1 MIYSKLALRNIKRSI
16 KDYSIYF
23 LTLVFGV
30 AIFYAFNSIKS
41 QAIMLNMNESQ
52 SRVFNS
58 IGMVMTIA
66 SVLVSFILGFLVIY
80 ANNYLIKR
88 RNKEFGIYMTLG
100 MEKGHLS
107 RVIFIETLIIGILSL
122 FVGLLFGILLSQGL
136 SIVTAKLFEIDLTS
150 FKFIFSKEGMIKTIL
165 SFGII
170 YIVVLLFN
178 SFSIRK
184 IKLINLLNAAKKNEN
199 LKIRNIWMS
208 VIMFIISITLLGIAY
223 KNILAT
229 DLAILDFMHIG
240 TQVVLGVIGTILFF
254 FSLSGFLLKLVQ
266 LNKRVYLKDLNM
278 FVLRQINSKINTVFM
293 SMSLICVMI
302 FVSIC
307 MLASGL
313 GISKAL
319 NSDLE
324 ELSKYDLTIN
334 NYVGE
339 NIYEDLEKRVDNLD
353 EIVKDYVNIIN
364 YDSNLRYDQI
374 LDEEAREAFKY
385 NYSVA
390 ANYTIELI
398 KLSDLNKSLEMANEE
413 KIKLSKEEYLLL
425 TDVEESLKYL
435 KKVSESKKEIEINGK
450 MLKPNDKVLKFMNH
464 NSVSS
469 GNLLTLVVN
478 DELSEGLDAEL
489 SYLNINFKEK
499 VTNIRELIGEV
510 KEGDVIHKIVSSED
524 VYAQSMGSGT
534 IIAYIGIY
542 IGGIFLIS
550 AVAIL
555 ALQQLSESHDN
566 KERYKL
572 LRKIGVDES
581 VISKAL
587 FTQIAIYFM
596 MPLSLSLVHS
606 VVGLRVSK
614 KIIDLIGGAE
624 IMGNIIMSL
633 IVILIVYI
641 GYFIATYLGAKKNIS
656 ENNVV

>member
-1 MIYSKLALRNIKRSI
+1 MIYSKLALRNIKRSM
-16 KDYSIYF
+16 KDYLIYF

-30 AIFYAFNSIKS
+30 AIFYAFNSIES
-41 QAIMLNMNESQ
+41 QSIMLNMNDSQ
-52 SRVFNS
+52 KRVFES
-58 IGMVMTIA
+58 VGMVMTAA
-66 SVLVSFILGFLVIY
+66 SVLVSFILGFLIIY

-107 RVIFIETLIIGILSL
+107 RVIFLETLIIGIISL
-122 FVGLLFGILLSQGL
+122 FVGLLFGIFLSQGL
-136 SIVTAKLFEIDLTS
+136 SIVTAKLFEVDLTS
-150 FKFIFSKEGMIKTIL
+150 FKFIFSKDGMIKTIL

-178 SFSIRK
+178 SLSIRK
-184 IKLINLLNAAKKNEN
+184 IKLINLLNASKKNEN

-208 VIMFIISITLLGIAY
+208 VIVFIISILLLVMAY

-229 DLAILDFMHIG
+229 DLAILDLSYIG
-240 TQVVLGVIGTILFF
+240 IQFVLGTIGTILFF

-266 LNKRVYLKDLNM
+266 LNKKVYLKDLNM

-293 SMSLICVMI
+293 SMSLICIML
-302 FVSIC
+302 FVSFC

-339 NIYEDLEKRVDNLD
+339 NIYEDLEKRIVNLD
-353 EIVKDYVNIIN
+353 EIVKDYVNITN
-364 YDSNLRYDQI
+364 YNSNLRYDQI
-374 LDEEAREAFKY
+374 LDEEAREAFKSLH
-385 NYSVA
+385 SVT

-398 KLSDLNKSLEMANEE
+398 KLSDLNKSLEMADKE
-413 KIKLSKEEYLLL
+413 KIKLSEEEYLLL
-425 TDVEESLKYL
+425 TDMEEALKYL
-435 KKVSESKKEIEINGK
+435 NKVSESKKEIEINGK
-450 MLKPNDKVLKFMNH
+450 ILKPNDKVLKFLNH
-464 NSVSS
+464 NSISNGS
-469 GNLLTLVVN
+469 LLTLVVN
-478 DELSEGLDAEL
+478 DELAEGLNPEL

-499 VTNIRELIGEV
+499 ETNIRDFIE
-510 KEGDVIHKIVSSED
+510 KGDVIHKIVSSED
-524 VYAQSMGSGT
+524 VYAQSMGIGT
-534 IIAYIGIY
+534 MIAYIGIY
-542 IGGIFLIS
+542 IGGILLIAS
-550 AVAIL
+550 VAIL
-555 ALQQLSESHDN
+555 ALQQLSESNDN

-572 LRKIGVDES
+572 LRKIGVDEG
-581 VISKAL
+581 VINKAL
-587 FTQIAIYFM
+587 FTQIAIYFI
-596 MPLSLSLVHS
+596 MPLSLSLIHS
-606 VVGLRVSK
+606 VVGLRFSK
-614 KIIDLIGGAE
+614 SIIELFGGAN
-624 IMGNIIMSL
+624 IMRNIIISL

>member
-1 MIYSKLALRNIKRSI
+1 MIYSKLALRNIKRSV
-16 KDYSIYF
+16 KDYLIYF

-30 AIFYAFNSIKS
+30 SIFYAFNSIES

-107 RVIFIETLIIGILSL
+107 RVIFLETLIIGILSL
-122 FVGLLFGILLSQGL
+122 GVGLLFGLFLSQGL

-208 VIMFIISITLLGIAY
+208 VIMFIISIILLVIAY

-229 DLAILDFMHIG
+229 DLAVLDFTYIG

-324 ELSKYDLTIN
+324 ELSQYDLTLY
-334 NYVGE
+334 NYMGA
-339 NIYEDLEKRVDNLD
+339 NIYEDLEKRIVDLD
-353 EIVKDYVNIIN
+353 EIVKDYVNITN

-374 LDEEAREAFKY
+374 LDEEAREAFKS
-385 NYSVA
+385 NYSVT
-390 ANYTIELI
+390 ANYTIQLI
-398 KLSDLNKSLEMANEE
+398 KLSDLNKSLEMADEE

-435 KKVSESKKEIEINGK
+435 NKVSESKKEIEINGK
-450 MLKPNDKVLKFMNH
+450 MLKPSNKVLKFMNH
-464 NSVSS
+464 NSISS

-524 VYAQSMGSGT
+524 VYAQSMGIGT

-542 IGGIFLIS
+542 IGGILLIA

-572 LRKIGVDES
+572 LRKIGVDEG
-581 VISKAL
+581 VINKAL
-587 FTQIAIYFM
+587 FTQISIYFM

-614 KIIDLIGGAE
+614 SIIDLIGGAE
-624 IMGNIIMSL
+624 IMGNVIMSL